1 MKTTLLFTGLF
12 FSVVFQLKG
21 QKSLTIYENVKPQYF
36 ELLDQN
42 DSIVQIVHARIVK
55 SKKRPIQL
63 MITTVNLNTNSV
75 TSSILRKDKMTNLVA
90 AAENDGFVFVLYQF
104 YHKCFLYKR
113 DKSKPANGKL
123 VKLDG
128 IYSDLEI
135 INDTLLLCAYGKE
148 KGVLA
153 FDCNS
158 LKNIW
163 NNTEGKSGFA
173 YTYSEYHSPR
183 IVRTKENEFVVI
195 SFENDTSE
203 RKNLIKFCYLKCN
216 GDTLGSDSVVTDL
229 HGIESISCT
238 KHNNFTLAG
247 YGSDYKTR
255 ESLNVSFKNY
265 GIISK
270 HEGYTFDEFKDSH
283 QVKTRNGGTMTVI
296 FPKYLVDNSLKAIN
310 ENQSLIINV
319 QKLIFPQMLK
329 RKDAYYFF
337 GVCLSEK
344 TGWQFVMVKHPI
356 EN

>member
-113 DKSKPANGKL
+113 DKSKSANGKL

-163 NNTEGKSGFA
+163 NNTEGKSGLAF
-173 YTYSEYHSPR
+173 TYSEYHSPR

-195 SFENDTSE
+195 SFEN
-203 RKNLIKFCYLKCN
+203 LIPEGQSLIRFYYLNCR

-229 HGIESISCT
+229 HGIEFISYIEP
-238 KHNNFTLAG
+238 NNLIISG

-255 ESLNVSFKNY
+255 ESLNVSFQNHR
-265 GIISK
+265 INSK
-270 HEGYTFDEFKDSH
+270 SQRNTFDEFKDTY
-283 QVKTRNGGTMTVI
+283 QPKGTKRSTTI
-296 FPKYLVDNSLKAIN
+296 TFPKYLVDNSLVSIN
-310 ENQSLIINV
+310 ENEPLIINE
-319 QKLIFPQMLK
+319 QKLLSPQLLK

-337 GVCLSEK
+337 GNCLSENSD
-344 TGWQFVMVKHPI
+344 WRLVMVKHAI
-356 EN
+356 KN